1 MFGSNASLLCI
12 GEGYTSKENA
22 ESAINSVKNFANSTI
37 IVSEEVDETE
47 SKKYEIA
54 PADVNNGGKWI
65 IVDTKDGYLHAELKA
80 NNGQVL
86 LVTENYKGINSLTSG
101 LDSIR
106 KNITN
111 GNFGVKKDKNDNYN
125 FKLFSENKRLLALG
139 AGYSTLA
146 SCESAINSVM
156 RFCSSPLSEGIQE

>member
-1 MFGSNASLLCI
+1 M
-12 GEGYTSKENA
+12 
-22 ESAINSVKNFANSTI
+22 
-37 IVSEEVDETE
+37 
-47 SKKYEIA
+47 
-54 PADVNNGGKWI
+54 
-65 IVDTKDGYLHAELKA
+65 
-80 NNGQVL
+80 
-86 LVTENYKGINSLTSG
+86 SG

-139 AGYSTLA
+139 AGYSSLA

-156 RFCSSPLSEGIQE
+156 RFCSSQLIEDIQE